1 MRESR
6 VIALAGVFQACSLVH
21 ALANTGRA
29 DATAI
34 ESSLASLFRIDSD
47 TAADAFGGL
56 PG

>member
-29 DATAI
+29 EATAI
-34 ESSLASLFRIDSD
+34 ESS
-47 TAADAFGGL
+47 
-56 PG
+56 